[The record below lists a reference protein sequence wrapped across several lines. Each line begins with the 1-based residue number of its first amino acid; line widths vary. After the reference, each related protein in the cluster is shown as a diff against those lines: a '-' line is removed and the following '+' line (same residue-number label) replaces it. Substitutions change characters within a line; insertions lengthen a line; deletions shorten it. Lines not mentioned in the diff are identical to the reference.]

1 MAQTFFAGK
10 SGNVKVDGYQNVL
23 RVKNWNYVS
32 DKTLLDIT
40 NSLSYGTDQFIPTL
54 NSGNITLNG
63 YITKQ
68 WFDDNIDAFLKQG
81 TEVKVDLYFDNAN
94 TIGFKDI
101 DAIVDEFD
109 FNLDLEGV
117 GIYKMTLLRNEPK
130 I

>member
-23 RVKNWNYVS
+23 RVKSWNYVS
-32 DKTLLDIT
+32 GKTLLDIT
-40 NSLSYGTDQFIPTL
+40 NSLSYGTDQFISTL

-63 YITKQ
+63 FITKQ
-68 WFDDNIDAFLKQG
+68 WFDDNIIAFLEQG

-94 TIGFKDI
+94 TIGFEDI
-101 DAIVDEFD
+101 DAVIDEFD

>member
-23 RVKNWNYVS
+23 RVKSWNYVS

-40 NSLSYGTDQFIPTL
+40 NSLSYGTDQFIATL
-54 NSGNITLNG
+54 TSGNITLNG
-63 YITKQ
+63 FITKQ
-68 WFDDNIDAFLKQG
+68 WFDDNINVFLEQG

-101 DAIVDEFD
+101 DAIIDEFD